1 MAGYEA
7 VPSRFITL
15 RPPPPVATGSS
26 VINHS
31 GALMDCLEK
40 CSSDSL
46 CYGVNF
52 MPIKQS
58 CIAVE
63 SDQESMDMST
73 ALLFTLPRN
82 LSETLVLR
90 PNAAIGYFESQCF
103 QGMNHSDIAIIK
115 CISKFVFR
123 AAPSCESTWSTERTP
138 GYFMRGV
145 EREILP
151 GLTRSQCT
159 ERCLEER
166 RFICRLVTPFLHLS
180 FPF

>member
-1 MAGYEA
+1 MKRIDKILFFLGSKCRLGRPHYQRVAGYEA

-103 QGMNHSDIAIIK
+103 QGMNHPDFAIVK
-115 CISKFVFR
+115 CI
-123 AAPSCESTWSTERTP
+123 
-138 GYFMRGV
+138 
-145 EREILP
+145 
-151 GLTRSQCT
+151 
-159 ERCLEER
+159 
-166 RFICRLVTPFLHLS
+166 
-180 FPF
+180 